1 MYCKTSPN
9 SGGLGL
15 FYKHTV
21 VIVSSGSYCKPHAGW
36 LINNIISFLPVLWP
50 GSPSS
55 GCQHGQVL
63 VRPFLYIADCWLFLV
78 SARGGEQREEASS
91 PLSVKYSYIRVQQ
104 EYHEQLATW
113 TTNKKGE
120 VARGLY
126 FRHLWMKAYFS
137 LDWYWT
143 NWYWSKG
150 RLLIHVEME
159 RKLWFDNRQVASSS
173 FTITKMTCSFSSQ
186 LFN

>member
-9 SGGLGL
+9 SGGLGFL
-15 FYKHTV
+15 YKHTV

-50 GSPSS
+50 ASPKFRMSAWSSS
-55 GCQHGQVL
+55 GETPPLRCRL
-63 VRPFLYIADCWLFLV
+63 LTFPCILTWWRAE
-78 SARGGEQREEASS
+78 RGSKLSS
-91 PLSVKYSYIRVQQ
+91 LCKIQLHQGAAGVPQ
-104 EYHEQLATW
+104 QLATW

-120 VARGLY
+120 VASGLY
-126 FRHLWMKAYFS
+126 ICHLWMKAYFS
-137 LDWYWT
+137 LDWYWS

-150 RLLIHVEME
+150 RLLIHVELK

-173 FTITKMTCSFSSQ
+173 FTIIKMTCSFSSQ
-186 LFN
+186 LFI